1 MKTDMEKKLWN
12 YVYSILLSTILL
24 LLLGIFIHLN
34 GNGNK
39 IENSPAD
46 AVSQTAEIS
55 LETENDQD
63 KREFFLYD
71 ILTKKEDEIRLFD
84 QFMRKKERTELAKVA
99 IIIDDL
105 GYQLEIFNRIM
116 NLNYPITISIL
127 PFLPYSKAVAE
138 MARLRENI
146 TVLLHLPMEPEDSNI
161 NPGKGA
167 IFSTMNEQQIRDK
180 MTAVFRDL
188 PYVDGVNNH
197 MGSKVTQNR
206 EVMRILLSEI
216 NNRGIF
222 FIDSMTSPN
231 SVGYEL
237 SKKMGIKTA
246 YRSVFLDNEQD
257 IDYIQ
262 NQVNVLKE
270 LALKNGNAIAIGHP
284 YCNTIEVLSHLDS
297 LEVEGIKIVKLEELL
312 E

>member
-1 MKTDMEKKLWN
+1 MKNKMEKKLWN
-12 YVYSILLSTILL
+12 YVFSILLSTILL

-39 IENSPAD
+39 IENTTLD
-46 AVSQTAEIS
+46 EVNQKEEVYIG
-55 LETENDQD
+55 TENDQV
-63 KREFFLYD
+63 KKQYFLYD
-71 ILTKKEDEIRLFD
+71 LFSKKEDKEQLFD
-84 QFMRKKERTELAKVA
+84 QFMKKKEKIELAKIA

-105 GYQLEIFNRIM
+105 GYQWEIFDRMMSI
-116 NLNYPITISIL
+116 NYPITISIL
-127 PFLPYSKAVAE
+127 PFLPYSNSIAE
-138 MARLRENI
+138 MARLRENMTI
-146 TVLLHLPMEPEDSNI
+146 LLHLPMEPDDANT

-167 IFSTMNEQQIRDK
+167 IFTTMNEQQIKDK

-188 PYVDGVNNH
+188 SYVDGVNNH
-197 MGSKVTQNR
+197 MGSKATQNR
-206 EVMRILLSEI
+206 EVMRIVLGEI
-216 NNRGIF
+216 KNRGMF

-237 SKKMGIKTA
+237 SKEMGIKTA
-246 YRSVFLDNEQD
+246 YRSVFLDNEKD

-262 NQVNVLKE
+262 NQIKVLKE

-284 YCNTIEVLSHLDS
+284 YCNTIEVLSHLNS
-297 LEVEGIKIVKLEELL
+297 LEDEGIRIVKLEELL